1 MSSQGREP
9 MQPQPCLSE
18 VVDAILRYLHS
29 HPDAAD
35 TVDGICE
42 WWLPRHWRVDARYV
56 EAALQRMYAQGLVR
70 RRENAD
76 QHVVYLRAERP
87 SLGACGQ

>member
-1 MSSQGREP
+1 MEA
-9 MQPQPCLSE
+9 QPRLTE
-18 VVDAILRYLHS
+18 LVDALLRYLHR

-42 WWLPRHWRVDARYV
+42 WWLPRHWRVDRQKV
-56 EAALQRMYAQGLVR
+56 EAALERMEAQGLVR

-76 QHVVYLRAERP
+76 RHVLFSRAESSENCSER
-87 SLGACGQ
+87 SSGQG

>member
-1 MSSQGREP
+1 
-9 MQPQPCLSE
+9 MQPQPRLSE

-42 WWLPRHWRVDARYV
+42 WWLPSHWRVDLERV
-56 EAALQRMYAQGLVR
+56 EAALIRLEAQGLLR

-76 QHVVYLRAERP
+76 RHVLYLRADKR
-87 SLGACGQ
+87 SGTSSGG

>member
-1 MSSQGREP
+1 ME
-9 MQPQPCLSE
+9 PQPRLTE

-42 WWLPRHWRVDARYV
+42 WWLPRHWRVDSERV
-56 EAALQRMYAQGLVR
+56 EAALVRMLAQGLVC

-76 QHVVYLRAERP
+76 HHVVYLRAVRDSSSAP
-87 SLGACGQ
+87 SP

>member
-9 MQPQPCLSE
+9 MQPQPRLSE

-42 WWLPRHWRVDARYV
+42 WWLPRHWRVDARDV
-56 EAALQRMYAQGLVR
+56 QAALLRMQVQGLVR
-70 RRENAD
+70 CLENAD
-76 QHVVYLRAERP
+76 RHVIYLRADKP
-87 SLGACGQ
+87 SA

>member
-1 MSSQGREP
+1 MD
-9 MQPQPCLSE
+9 PQPGLSE

-29 HPDAAD
+29 HPEAAD

-42 WWLPRHWRVDARYV
+42 WWLPVHWCVDPAIV
-56 EAALQRMYAQGLVR
+56 EAALARLQAQGLVR

-76 QHVVYLRAERP
+76 QHVVYSRP
-87 SLGACGQ
+87 GDEPGPCRGRS

>member
-1 MSSQGREP
+1 MR
-9 MQPQPCLSE
+9 PQPRTSE

-42 WWLPRHWRVDARYV
+42 WWLPRHWRVDAQCV
-56 EAALQRMYAQGLVR
+56 EAALLRMQAQGLVR

-76 QHVVYLRAERP
+76 HHVVYLRAKKP
-87 SLGACGQ
+87 SVSVSGK

>member
-1 MSSQGREP
+1 ME
-9 MQPQPCLSE
+9 PQPRLTE

-29 HPDAAD
+29 HPEAAD

-42 WWLPRHWRVDARYV
+42 WWLPTHWRVDRQRV
-56 EAALQRMYAQGLVR
+56 EAALGRMEVQGLVR

-76 QHVVYLRAERP
+76 HHVLYSRADGWPECSSGRR
-87 SLGACGQ
+87 

>member
-1 MSSQGREP
+1 MH
-9 MQPQPCLSE
+9 PQPRLTE

-29 HPDAAD
+29 HPGAAD

-42 WWLPRHWRVDARYV
+42 WWLPLHWRVDSQRVA
-56 EAALQRMYAQGLVR
+56 AALARMEAQGLVR

-76 QHVVYLRAERP
+76 RHVVFSRADDDLDDASEP
-87 SLGACGQ
+87 Q

>member
-1 MSSQGREP
+1 
-9 MQPQPCLSE
+9 MQPQPRLSE
-18 VVDAILRYLHS
+18 VVDAILRYLYS

-42 WWLPRHWRVDARYV
+42 WWLPRHWRVDTRCV
-56 EAALQRMYAQGLVR
+56 EAALLRMLAQGLVR

-76 QHVVYLRAERP
+76 RHVVYLRADKASRSSP
-87 SLGACGQ
+87 VQ